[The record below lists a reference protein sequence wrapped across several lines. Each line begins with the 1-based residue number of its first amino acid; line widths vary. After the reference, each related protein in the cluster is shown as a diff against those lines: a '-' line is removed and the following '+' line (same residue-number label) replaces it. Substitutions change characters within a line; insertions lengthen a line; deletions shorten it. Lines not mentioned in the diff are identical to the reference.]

1 MVPMPTQLQL
11 AGHGQ
16 HTAYSSLRSTQQF
29 DNHRDSSMALAH
41 TVVHS
46 AFDGCFAGRS
56 CVKRQAARC
65 TYSWPGRS
73 TTLGKVGVLTA
84 LGNWPTCSTGGI
96 QAIEWCMVNRQSS
109 ISAHP
114 CNVAQRFI
122 DPNQHA
128 PAVLLPELC

>member
-46 AFDGCFAGRS
+46 AFDGCFAGRA

-84 LGNWPTCSTGGI
+84 LGNWPTCSTGFFLTE
-96 QAIEWCMVNRQSS
+96 AL
-109 ISAHP
+109 
-114 CNVAQRFI
+114 
-122 DPNQHA
+122 
-128 PAVLLPELC
+128 VLLPVHHTSVAHEVIGPIVVL